1 MANRS
6 PGIHYWVLKYGLKV
20 VTVCRFV
27 SPNLPGGVQD
37 QTRGNCFVSVAEA
50 SEVKEHLY
58 EGMFLVDSNAF
69 ASDPEAVTAELMK
82 VLEKAGAQVV
92 AHRPWQDGKL
102 AYEIQ
107 GRRKGLHYIV
117 CFKMITSGM
126 EILTRQCQLSDT
138 ILRQMVVTH
147 TEELFNAVVDAIS
160 GNPAE
165 EVSAEQTAA
174 APAKAAPVAAES
186 GA

>member
-1 MANRS
+1 M
-6 PGIHYWVLKYGLKV
+6 
-20 VTVCRFV
+20 
-27 SPNLPGGVQD
+27 
-37 QTRGNCFVSVAEA
+37 SVAEA

-69 ASDPEAVTAELMK
+69 ANDPEAVTAELLK
-82 VLEKAGAQVV
+82 VLDKAGAQVV

-126 EILTRQCQLSDT
+126 DVLTRQCQLNDT

-165 EVSAEQTAA
+165 EAKAEEAAA
-174 APAKAAPVAAES
+174 APSKGAVVAAET

>member
-1 MANRS
+1 M
-6 PGIHYWVLKYGLKV
+6 
-20 VTVCRFV
+20 
-27 SPNLPGGVQD
+27 
-37 QTRGNCFVSVAEA
+37 SVAEA

-69 ASDPEAVTAELMK
+69 SSDPETVTAELLK
-82 VLEKAGAQVV
+82 ILEKAGAQVV

-117 CFKMITSGM
+117 CFRMVTSGM
-126 EILTRQCQLSDT
+126 EILTRQCQLSDM
-138 ILRQMVVTH
+138 ILRQLVVSH
-147 TEELFNAVVDAIS
+147 MEELFNAVVDAIS
-160 GNPAE
+160 GNSTEEAPAE
-165 EVSAEQTAA
+165 ESVAGPKNEKAVAA
-174 APAKAAPVAAES
+174 AT